1 MYVVKIVKIGIA
13 GYGTVGKALISIL
26 KTKKEYIAEKF
37 GLEFSIVALYEYD
50 GMLRAQNGFDLEAF
64 TPELDIRSLPEWQ
77 PGTMAADE
85 IDQQEYDIFV
95 DMTPT
100 NITTAEPAFT
110 HFKKALAS
118 GKDVVT
124 SNKGP
129 LMLYFSDVMALADQ
143 HGKHVMYEA
152 TVGSAIP
159 CIHEA
164 QSGMNGNKV
173 LRIEAIL
180 NGTSNYILT
189 RMATEK
195 MEFQLALK
203 EAQERGYAETDP
215 ELDIGGHDAAGKL
228 VILANT
234 AMGLDKTI
242 HDVKIEGIEHI
253 TLDAINMAEKEGFV
267 IKHLGVAD
275 EQGNLE
281 VRPKL
286 VLKNSPMGAAITGT
300 HNAFKF
306 VTELA
311 KDIIIT
317 GRGAGGI
324 EAAAALMSDLINVA
338 K

>member
-1 MYVVKIVKIGIA
+1 MVKIVKIGIA

-26 KTKKEYIAEKF
+26 RAKKDYLAEKF
-37 GLEFSIVALYEYD
+37 GLEFSLVALYEFD
-50 GMLRAQNGFDLEAF
+50 GMLF
-64 TPELDIRSLPEWQ
+64 TPEGLDIATLVPETDIRSLPEWQ
-77 PGTMAADE
+77 PGMMAVDQ
-85 IDQQEYDIFV
+85 IDQQEYDVFV

-110 HFKKALAS
+110 HFKKALIS

-129 LMLYFSDVMALADQ
+129 LMLYFSDVMALANQ
-143 HGKHVMYEA
+143 HGKCVMYEA

-164 QSGMNGNKV
+164 QSGLNGNKV
-173 LRIEAIL
+173 MRIEAIL

-195 MEFQLALK
+195 MDFQVALK
-203 EAQERGYAETDP
+203 EAQERGYAETNP

-234 AMGLDKTI
+234 AMGLEKTI
-242 HDVKIEGIEHI
+242 NDVKTEGIEHI

-267 IKHLGVAD
+267 IKHLGIAD

-286 VLKNSPMGAAITGT
+286 VPKNSPMGAITGT
-300 HNAFKF
+300 FNAFKF

-311 KDIIIT
+311 KDIIIM

-324 EAAAALMSDLINVA
+324 EAAAAVLSDLINVA